1 MVWFTSLRTSLIIIE
16 MPITTLEARIANAIE
31 AIKSGGTVVY
41 PTETVYGL
49 GAAAL
54 SEEAVMKVY
63 ELKRRSLSMP
73 ISLAVSSFEM
83 LHEVAHVEQSYMGII
98 TRLLPG
104 PVTILLRKKEI
115 VPDVL
120 TAHSQVVGV
129 RFPENR
135 IATRIISETGPIT
148 ATSANLTGEK
158 PPVYVEEVKIKADV
172 IINGGKC
179 KYGIPSTIVDMTK
192 GMKILRE
199 GANYDRILHVLQ
211 SETAGKG
218 LHGLSVP

>member
-1 MVWFTSLRTSLIIIE
+1 
-16 MPITTLEARIANAIE
+16 MPITALEAGIANAIE
-31 AIKSGGTVVY
+31 VIKSGGTVIY

-54 SEEAVMKVY
+54 SDEAVKKVY

-83 LHEVAHVEQSYMGII
+83 LHEVAYVEQSYMGII
-98 TRLLPG
+98 TKLLPG
-104 PVTILLRKKEI
+104 PVTILLRKKPV

-120 TAHSQVVGV
+120 TAHSEVVGI
-129 RFPENR
+129 RFPENP

-158 PPVYVEEVKIKADV
+158 PPVCAEEVKIKADI

-179 KYGIPSTIVDMTK
+179 KYGIPSTVVDMTR

-199 GANYDRILHVLQ
+199 GANYDRILHILQ
-211 SETAGKG
+211 SEAAGEG

>member
-1 MVWFTSLRTSLIIIE
+1 
-16 MPITTLEARIANAIE
+16 MPVTALEAGIANAIE
-31 AIKSGGTVVY
+31 VIKSGGTVIY

-54 SEEAVMKVY
+54 SDEAVKKVY

-83 LHEVAHVEQSYMGII
+83 LHEVAYVEQSYMGII

-104 PVTILLRKKEI
+104 PVTILLRKKPV

-120 TAHSQVVGV
+120 TAHSEVVGI
-129 RFPENR
+129 RFPENP

-158 PPVYVEEVKIKADV
+158 PPVCAEEVKIKADI

-179 KYGIPSTIVDMTK
+179 KYGIPSTVVDMTR

-199 GANYDRILHVLQ
+199 GANYDRILHILQ
-211 SETAGKG
+211 SEAAGEG

>member
-1 MVWFTSLRTSLIIIE
+1 VTA
-16 MPITTLEARIANAIE
+16 LEAGIANAIE
-31 AIKSGGTVVY
+31 VIKSGGTVIY

-54 SEEAVMKVY
+54 SDEAVKKVY

-83 LHEVAHVEQSYMGII
+83 LHEVAYVEQSYMGII

-104 PVTILLRKKEI
+104 PVTILLRKKPV

-120 TAHSQVVGV
+120 TAHSEVVGI
-129 RFPENR
+129 RFPENP

-158 PPVYVEEVKIKADV
+158 PPVCAEEVKIKADI

-179 KYGIPSTIVDMTK
+179 KYGIPSTVVDMTR

-199 GANYDRILHVLQ
+199 GANYDRILHILQ
-211 SETAGKG
+211 SEAAGEG

>member
-1 MVWFTSLRTSLIIIE
+1 
-16 MPITTLEARIANAIE
+16 MPVTALEAGIANAIE
-31 AIKSGGTVVY
+31 VIKSGGTVIY

-54 SEEAVMKVY
+54 SDEAVKKVY

-73 ISLAVSSFEM
+73 ISLAVSSFGM
-83 LHEVAHVEQSYMGII
+83 LHEVAYVEQSYMGII

-104 PVTILLRKKEI
+104 PVTILLRKKPV

-120 TAHSQVVGV
+120 TAHSEVVGI
-129 RFPENR
+129 RFPENP

-158 PPVYVEEVKIKADV
+158 PPVCAEEVKIKADI

-179 KYGIPSTIVDMTK
+179 KYGIPSTVVDMTR

-199 GANYDRILHVLQ
+199 GANYDRILHILQ
-211 SETAGKG
+211 SEAAGEG